1 VIQGL
6 TGGSIAAV
14 AAALVS
20 LPLHS
25 PNDVLFG
32 TVPIVAGSLLLGL
45 AAGAVWTRLASGP
58 NPKSRF
64 ALIWL
69 AAFAV
74 SVVAMAVVDSWL
86 DRMLSFGAPLAA
98 TNFVVT
104 GAFTLSA
111 PGVPFLRSRWL
122 TAIGFLI
129 ALAVGL
135 GLAGQGDQESGRLE
149 LPPRAT
155 GTVVPD
161 MHEHEVA

>member
-1 VIQGL
+1 MIQGL

-14 AAALVS
+14 ATALVS

-32 TVPIVAGSLLLGL
+32 TVPVVAGSLLLGF

-58 NPKSRF
+58 NPRRRF

-69 AAFAV
+69 VAFAA
-74 SVVAMAVVDSWL
+74 SVLAMAAVDSWL

-98 TNFVVT
+98 ITFVVT
-104 GAFTLSA
+104 GVFVVSA
-111 PGVPFLRSRWL
+111 AEIPVLRSKLL
-122 TAIGFLI
+122 TAIGLVI

-155 GTVVPD
+155 GKVVQD
-161 MHEHEVA
+161 ISDQEVA

>member
-1 VIQGL
+1 MIQGL

-32 TVPIVAGSLLLGL
+32 TVPVVAGSLLLGL

-58 NPKSRF
+58 NPRRRF

-69 AAFAV
+69 AAFAA
-74 SVVAMAVVDSWL
+74 SVLAMAAVDAWL

-98 TNFVVT
+98 ITFAVTGVFVV
-104 GAFTLSA
+104 SA
-111 PGVPFLRSRWL
+111 AEIPALRSRWL
-122 TAIGFLI
+122 TAIGLLI
-129 ALAVGL
+129 ALALGL

-155 GTVVPD
+155 GTVVQD
-161 MHEHEVA
+161 ISDQEVA

>member
-1 VIQGL
+1 MIQGL
-6 TGGSIAAV
+6 TGGSIAAI

-45 AAGAVWTRLASGP
+45 TAGAVWTQLASGP
-58 NPKSRF
+58 NPRKRF

-69 AAFAV
+69 AVFAV
-74 SVVAMAVVDSWL
+74 SGAAMAVVDSWL

-98 TNFVVT
+98 ITFALT
-104 GAFTLSA
+104 GAFVVA
-111 PGVPFLRSRWL
+111 ARHIPILRSRWV
-122 TAIGFLI
+122 TAIGLLL

-155 GTVVPD
+155 GMVVPD
-161 MHEHEVA
+161 MREHEIA

>member
-1 VIQGL
+1 MIQGL
-6 TGGSIAAV
+6 TGGSIAAI

-45 AAGAVWTRLASGP
+45 TAGAVWTRLASGP
-58 NPKSRF
+58 NPRKRF
-64 ALIWL
+64 ALVWL
-69 AAFAV
+69 AVFAV

-98 TNFVVT
+98 ISFALT
-104 GAFTLSA
+104 GAFVAASQD
-111 PGVPFLRSRWL
+111 VPVLRSRWL
-122 TAIGFLI
+122 TAIGI
-129 ALAVGL
+129 VVALAVGL
-135 GLAGQGDQESGRLE
+135 VFAGQGDQESGRLE

-155 GTVVPD
+155 GMVVPD
-161 MHEHEVA
+161 MREHEIV

>member
-1 VIQGL
+1 M

-14 AAALVS
+14 AAAVVS

-32 TVPIVAGSLLLGL
+32 TAPIVAGSLFLGL
-45 AAGAVWTRLASGP
+45 AAGAVWTRLESGP
-58 NPKSRF
+58 NPRSRF

-74 SVVAMAVVDSWL
+74 SVAAMAVVDFWL
-86 DRMLSFGAPLAA
+86 DRMLSFGAPLGAITFA
-98 TNFVVT
+98 VT
-104 GAFTLSA
+104 GAFTA
-111 PGVPFLRSRWL
+111 ATQKIPMLRSRL
-122 TAIGFLI
+122 VAAVAVVI
-129 ALAVGL
+129 ALAVGI

-155 GTVVPD
+155 GAVVD
-161 MHEHEVA
+161 EISDQEVV

>member
-1 VIQGL
+1 MIQGL
-6 TGGSIAAV
+6 TGGAIAAI

-58 NPKSRF
+58 NPRKRF

-69 AAFAV
+69 AVFAV
-74 SVVAMAVVDSWL
+74 SVAAMAVVDSWL

-98 TNFVVT
+98 ISFALT
-104 GAFTLSA
+104 GAFVAASQDVA
-111 PGVPFLRSRWL
+111 VLRSRWV
-122 TAIGFLI
+122 TAIGLLL

-155 GTVVPD
+155 GTTLPD
-161 MHEHEVA
+161 MRENKIA

>member
-1 VIQGL
+1 MIQGL

-32 TVPIVAGSLLLGL
+32 TAPIVAGSLLLGL
-45 AAGAVWTRLASGP
+45 AAGVVWTRLASGP
-58 NPKSRF
+58 NPRSRF

-98 TNFVVT
+98 ITFVAT

-122 TAIGFLI
+122 TAIGLLI

-149 LPPRAT
+149 LPPRAA
-155 GTVVPD
+155 GTVVQD
-161 MHEHEVA
+161 MHEREVA

>member
-1 VIQGL
+1 MIQGL

-25 PNDVLFG
+25 PNDALFG
-32 TVPIVAGSLLLGL
+32 TVPVVAGSLLLGL

-58 NPKSRF
+58 NPRRRF

-69 AAFAV
+69 AAFAA
-74 SVVAMAVVDSWL
+74 SVVAMTAVDSWL

-98 TNFVVT
+98 IAFALT
-104 GAFTLSA
+104 GASVVAATDI
-111 PGVPFLRSRWL
+111 PVLRRRWL
-122 TAIGFLI
+122 TAIGLLI

-155 GTVVPD
+155 GTVVQD
-161 MHEHEVA
+161 VSDQEVA

>member
-1 VIQGL
+1 MIQGL

-45 AAGAVWTRLASGP
+45 AAGAVWTRLAPGP
-58 NPKSRF
+58 NPRRRF

-69 AAFAV
+69 VAFAV
-74 SVVAMAVVDSWL
+74 SVAAMAVVDSWL

-98 TNFVVT
+98 ITFVVT
-104 GAFTLSA
+104 GVFTVSA
-111 PGVPFLRSRWL
+111 QEIPALRSRWV
-122 TAIGFLI
+122 TAIGLL
-129 ALAVGL
+129 LAFAVAL

-155 GTVVPD
+155 GTAVQYTSD
-161 MHEHEVA
+161 QEVA